1 MPNPVPVGY
10 NFASR
15 SPRPWVPHFLAATHK
30 PARVLTLETLSLIYH
45 TAKVRLGFLIMACA
59 LAGLAV
65 SPGSE
70 LSAWQ
75 VLVLGVATLLS
86 SAAAGA
92 FNQLWERDLDR
103 EMKRTRERA
112 FVTGRFAAT
121 GAWHAGIALVL
132 LISVVAAG
140 VATNVTA
147 ALYIFLGAFTYGVVY
162 TVWLKRRTWLNIVV
176 GGLAGSFAVMAGAAA
191 GGAELEPAPLIL
203 ALVLFLWTP
212 PHFWALAFACKKDY
226 AAAGVPM
233 LPVVVGDDVSTR
245 TILGHAIVLVAL
257 SVVPF
262 WYGMSWIYLTCAV
275 LGGAYF
281 LLASARLVLQPTVPQ
296 AWRTFAASIV
306 QLGLLLTG
314 AIFDNL
320 LLG

>member
-1 MPNPVPVGY
+1 M
-10 NFASR
+10 
-15 SPRPWVPHFLAATHK
+15 
-30 PARVLTLETLSLIYH
+30 ETLRLVYH

-65 SPGSE
+65 SPGAG

-75 VLVLGVATLLS
+75 VLVLGIATLLS
-86 SAAAGA
+86 SAASGA
-92 FNQLWERDLDR
+92 FNQLWERDMDR
-103 EMKRTRERA
+103 DMKRTRERA

-121 GAWHAGIALVL
+121 GAWHAGILLVVL
-132 LISVVAAG
+132 LSVAAAAL
-140 VATNVTA
+140 ATNLTA

-191 GGAELEPAPLIL
+191 VDAEFETAPLIL
-203 ALVLFLWTP
+203 AVVLFLWTP

-233 LPVVVGDDVSTR
+233 LPVIVNDAVSTR
-245 TILGHAIVLVAL
+245 TILGHAIALVVL
-257 SVVPF
+257 SIVPF
-262 WYGMSWIYLTCAV
+262 WYGMSWIYLLSAV
-275 LGGAYF
+275 GGGAYF
-281 LLASARLVLQPTVPQ
+281 LHASWRLVRQPTIPQ

>member
-1 MPNPVPVGY
+1 M
-10 NFASR
+10 
-15 SPRPWVPHFLAATHK
+15 
-30 PARVLTLETLSLIYH
+30 
-45 TAKVRLGFLIMACA
+45 
-59 LAGLAV
+59 
-65 SPGSE
+65 
-70 LSAWQ
+70 
-75 VLVLGVATLLS
+75 LGVATLLS

-103 EMKRTRERA
+103 DMKRTRERPFA
-112 FVTGRFAAT
+112 TGRFAAT
-121 GAWHAGIALVL
+121 GAWHAGILLVVL
-132 LISVVAAG
+132 LSVVAAAL
-140 VATNVTA
+140 ATNVTA

-162 TVWLKRRTWLNIVV
+162 TVWLKRRTWLNIVI

-191 GGAELEPAPLIL
+191 VDAEFEPAPLIL
-203 ALVLFLWTP
+203 AVVLFLWTP

-226 AAAGVPM
+226 QAAGVPM
-233 LPVVVGDDVSTR
+233 LPVVVSDELSTR
-245 TILGHAIVLVAL
+245 TILGHAIALVAL

-262 WYGMSWIYLTCAV
+262 WYGMSWIYLASAV
-275 LGGAYF
+275 AGGAFF
-281 LLASARLVLQPTVPQ
+281 LLASWRLVLSPTIPQ

>member
-1 MPNPVPVGY
+1 M
-10 NFASR
+10 
-15 SPRPWVPHFLAATHK
+15 
-30 PARVLTLETLSLIYH
+30 ETLRLVYH

-59 LAGLAV
+59 MAGLAV
-65 SPGSE
+65 SPAASQGGE

-103 EMKRTRERA
+103 DMQRTRARP

-121 GAWHAGIALVL
+121 GAWHAGILLVV
-132 LISVVAAG
+132 LISVVSAG
-140 VATNVTA
+140 LATNVTA

-176 GGLAGSFAVMAGAAA
+176 GGLAGSFAVLAGAAA
-191 GGAELEPAPLIL
+191 VGAELEPAPLIL
-203 ALVLFLWTP
+203 AVVLFLWTP
-212 PHFWALAFACKKDY
+212 PHFWALAFACKNDY
-226 AAAGVPM
+226 AAARVPM
-233 LPVVVGDDVSTR
+233 LPVVVSDAVSTR
-245 TILGHAIVLVAL
+245 TILGHAIALVSL

-262 WYGMSWIYLTCAV
+262 WYGMSWIYLASA
-275 LGGAYF
+275 LAGGAFF
-281 LLASARLVLQPTVPQ
+281 LLVSWRLVLRPTIPQ

>member
-1 MPNPVPVGY
+1 M
-10 NFASR
+10 
-15 SPRPWVPHFLAATHK
+15 
-30 PARVLTLETLSLIYH
+30 ETLRLVYH

-65 SPGSE
+65 SPGSS
-70 LSAWQ
+70 LSPWQ
-75 VLVLGVATLLS
+75 VLVLGAATLLS

-103 EMKRTRERA
+103 DMKRTRARPFA
-112 FVTGRFAAT
+112 SGRFVAS
-121 GAWHAGIALVL
+121 GAWLIGIGLVL
-132 LISVVAAG
+132 LLSVVAAAL
-140 VATNVTA
+140 ATNVTA
-147 ALYIFLGAFTYGVVY
+147 ALYIFLGAFTYGIVY
-162 TVWLKRRTWLNIVV
+162 TVWLKRRTWLNIVI
-176 GGLAGSFAVMAGAAA
+176 GGLAGSFAVLAGAAA
-191 GGAELEPAPLIL
+191 VGADLEPAPLIL
-203 ALVLFLWTP
+203 AVVLFLWTP

-233 LPVVVGDDVSTR
+233 LPVVVSDSVSTR
-245 TILGHAIVLVAL
+245 TILGHAIVLVLL
-257 SVVPF
+257 SAVPF
-262 WYGMSWIYLTCAV
+262 WYGMSWLY
-275 LGGAYF
+275 
-281 LLASARLVLQPTVPQ
+281 LASAVIGGVYFVLASWRLVLQPTVAQ

>member
-1 MPNPVPVGY
+1 M
-10 NFASR
+10 
-15 SPRPWVPHFLAATHK
+15 
-30 PARVLTLETLSLIYH
+30 ETLRLVYH

-59 LAGLAV
+59 MAGLAV
-65 SPGSE
+65 SPPGSPGGE

-75 VLVLGVATLLS
+75 VLVLGCATLLS

-103 EMKRTRERA
+103 DMQRTRERP
-112 FVTGRFAAT
+112 FVTGRFTAT
-121 GAWHAGIALVL
+121 AAWHAGIALVL
-132 LISVVAAG
+132 LLSVAAAAL
-140 VATNVTA
+140 ATNLTA

-162 TVWLKRRTWLNIVV
+162 TVWLKRRTWLNIVI

-191 GGAELEPAPLIL
+191 VGAELEPAPLIL
-203 ALVLFLWTP
+203 AMVLFLWTP

-233 LPVVVGDDVSTR
+233 LPVVVGDSLSTR
-245 TILGHAIVLVAL
+245 TILAHAIAVVLL

-262 WYGMSWIYLTCAV
+262 WYGMSWIYLSCAV
-275 LGGAYF
+275 LGGGYF
-281 LLASARLVLQPTVPQ
+281 LLASLRLVLQPTVPQ

-320 LLG
+320 LLT

>member
-1 MPNPVPVGY
+1 MARGTRTRRTTICGFRTALNQ
-10 NFASR
+10 
-15 SPRPWVPHFLAATHK
+15 
-30 PARVLTLETLSLIYH
+30 RVLTLETLRLVYH

-59 LAGLAV
+59 MAGLAV
-65 SPGSE
+65 SPAAGRGGE

-103 EMKRTRERA
+103 DMQRTRERP

-121 GAWHAGIALVL
+121 GAWHAGILLVVL
-132 LISVVAAG
+132 LSVVSAG
-140 VATNVTA
+140 LATNVTA

-162 TVWLKRRTWLNIVV
+162 TVWLKRRTWLNIVI

-191 GGAELEPAPLIL
+191 VGAELEPAPLIL
-203 ALVLFLWTP
+203 AVVLFLWTP

-233 LPVVVGDDVSTR
+233 LPVVVSDAVSTR
-245 TILGHAIVLVAL
+245 TILGHAIALVAL

-262 WYGMSWIYLTCAV
+262 WYGMSWIYLASA
-275 LGGAYF
+275 LAGGAFF
-281 LLASARLVLQPTVPQ
+281 LLASWRLVLRPTIPQ